1 MWRLLGCALAAVCFQ
16 VSETTLSL
24 SSSHHFASAGES
36 PVEFTCTSSA
46 VIESSGVRLLW
57 FRKNASD
64 VMERL
69 DTKCNE
75 SPCKYTDESNGRDTF
90 KLKIPKTE
98 RDDSGTYYCA
108 HPRVMDLEFSNGAAL
123 SVITDSSTE
132 NTSVSILAPAVSAS
146 ALDSTETLTLVCLA
160 RGLSSPAVRFQWF
173 ISGNVT
179 TATAPG
185 SGIKETG
192 GGGESY
198 SATSRL
204 TIPAETWRSGAVCA
218 CGAQLNSNTVIRSR
232 EISYT
237 AGVFRQFYAS
247 VSILVD
253 FAPASAL
260 DSEGTLTLVCLAR
273 GLSSPAVR
281 FQWFIGESYSATS
294 RPDSGSKDSSESTP
308 DFIRNQITIPGE
320 VWSSGAMCTCV
331 VETES
336 GRDMSKS
343 VSKTGKR
350 VRNLNMF
357 FVKNSF
363 NSSLNK

>member
-1 MWRLLGCALAAVCFQ
+1 MWRILGYALAAVCFE
-16 VSETTLSL
+16 VSETSLSL
-24 SSSHHFASAGES
+24 SSSHHFASPGES
-36 PVEFTCTSSA
+36 PVEFTCTSRA
-46 VIESSGVRLLW
+46 VIESGGVRLLW

-75 SPCKYTDESNGRDTF
+75 SPCKYTNESNGRDTF

-108 HPRVMDLEFSNGAAL
+108 HPLVMDLEFSNGAAL

-132 NTSVSILAPAVSAS
+132 TTSVSILAPAVSAS
-146 ALDSTETLTLVCLA
+146 ALDSTGTLTLVCLA

-218 CGAQLNSNTVIRSR
+218 CGAQLNSSTVIRSR

-237 AGVFRQFYAS
+237 AGASCRVYYAA
-247 VSILVD
+247 
-253 FAPASAL
+253 F
-260 DSEGTLTLVCLAR
+260 
-273 GLSSPAVR
+273 
-281 FQWFIGESYSATS
+281 
-294 RPDSGSKDSSESTP
+294 
-308 DFIRNQITIPGE
+308 
-320 VWSSGAMCTCV
+320 SGAALLAVAAAILATCAWLHFCSKGGNRILFIHPV
-331 VETES
+331 FDLQMRCNDDLVTYAHLEFVPQKK
-336 GRDMSKS
+336 GRR
-343 VSKTGKR
+343 KR
-350 VRNLNMF
+350 QA
-357 FVKNSF
+357 
-363 NSSLNK
+363 